1 VKEERIGIIL
11 PTFNVEKTITDCL
24 ENLIPLLCHSHTL
37 LIIDNQSTDGTVA
50 LVERFLS
57 QNQHLLNYVALCI
70 NRENLGYGASIKAG
84 FEYHLTKEVGS
95 MLVLHSDNQT
105 DNFLL
110 AKRLED
116 ESIAFPALNQVIL
129 GSRFTLGSELK
140 EYSSLRKVANIFF
153 NWLTRVCVGSRLSDA
168 GTAMTLTSSGALR
181 KINFQAL
188 SDDWR
193 FHPEFNILVSVNKE
207 INLREIPMEWAD
219 SSARSSVPLVKYG
232 FKLSALILTVGFHRL
247 IRRPVHES
255 VERKQSPVP
264 QDLFIILESKDLLER
279 YGS

>member
-1 VKEERIGIIL
+1 MEDRRIGIIL

-24 ENLIPLLCHSHTL
+24 ENLIPLLGDSHTL

-50 LVERFLS
+50 LVEHFLS
-57 QNQHLLNYVALCI
+57 QNQHLLNCVALCI
-70 NRENLGYGASIKAG
+70 HRENLGYGASIKAG
-84 FEYHLTKEVGS
+84 FEYYLTKEVNS

-116 ESIAFPALNQVIL
+116 ESTAFPAQNQVIL

-193 FHPEFNILVSVNKE
+193 FHPELNILFSVNKE
-207 INLREIPMEWAD
+207 INVREIPMEWAD
-219 SSARSSVPLVKYG
+219 SNARSSVPLLKYG
-232 FKLSALILTVGFHRL
+232 FNLTALILKVGVHRF

-255 VERKQSPVP
+255 VERKQFSTPH
-264 QDLFIILESKDLLER
+264 DLQVILDSKELLGPC
-279 YGS
+279 GS

>member
-1 VKEERIGIIL
+1 MEDRRIGIVL

-24 ENLIPLLCHSHTL
+24 ENLIPFLCHSHTL

-57 QNQHLLNYVALCI
+57 QNQNLLKYVALCI
-70 NRENLGYGASIKAG
+70 NRENLGYGASIKTG
-84 FEYHLTKEVGS
+84 FDHHLTKEVDS
-95 MLVLHSDNQT
+95 ILVLHSDNQT
-105 DNFLL
+105 DNILL
-110 AKRLED
+110 AKRLEE
-116 ESIAFPALNQVIL
+116 ESIAFPEPNQVIL
-129 GSRFTLGSELK
+129 GSRFTPGSELK
-140 EYSSLRKVANIFF
+140 AYSSLRKVANIFF

-168 GTAMTLTSSGALR
+168 GTAMTLISSGALR

-193 FHPEFNILVSVNKE
+193 FHPELNILLSVNKE

-255 VERKQSPVP
+255 VERKQSPIP
-264 QDLFIILESKDLLER
+264 QDRYIITESKDLLGR

>member
-1 VKEERIGIIL
+1 MEEERIGIIL

-24 ENLIPLLCHSHTL
+24 ENLIPLLSHSHTL
-37 LIIDNQSTDGTVA
+37 FIIDNQSTDGTVA

-57 QNQHLLNYVALCI
+57 QKQHLLNRVALCI

-84 FEYHLTKEVGS
+84 FEYHLAKEVDRI
-95 MLVLHSDNQT
+95 LVLHSDNQT

-110 AKRLED
+110 AKRLVD
-116 ESIAFPALNQVIL
+116 ESMAFPALNQVIL
-129 GSRFTLGSELK
+129 GSRFTIGSDLK

-153 NWLTRVCVGSRLSDA
+153 NWLTRVCVGSTLSDA
-168 GTAMTLTSSGALR
+168 GTAMTLASSGALR

-193 FHPEFNILVSVNKE
+193 FHPELNMLFSVNEE
-207 INLREIPMEWAD
+207 INLREIPMAWAD
-219 SSARSSVPLVKYG
+219 SNARSSVPLVKYG
-232 FKLSALILTVGFHRL
+232 FRLSALIMTVGFHRF
-247 IRRPVHES
+247 IHRPVLES
-255 VERKQSPVP
+255 VERKKSPIPKDVHIVL
-264 QDLFIILESKDLLER
+264 DSKDLLER